1 MPIEKDKLIV
11 QAHQLLDICLTAAS
25 FIVAYFIKKY
35 LLPEPFR
42 GVSIAPN
49 YYIVL
54 LMIII
59 IWYII
64 FNLFDLYASYRRQT
78 FFHILWN
85 MIKAVS
91 TAMLAMIL
99 IMYIIKMSDVS
110 RIMIGIFFLFDIGFL
125 ALSKLFIYKILS
137 SRRQMKINL
146 RNILIIGYK
155 ERAKDVITAIES
167 YSGMLKYRALGCLDT
182 NTDHLGETINKD
194 VQVIDTVDGLE
205 KILREEVVDEV
216 IFAMPLSEI
225 KNVVNYIAIAEGM
238 GVAIRIIPD
247 WYLYKI
253 MYRPEIASVK
263 FETFLMIPTMVLTS
277 TPSKHGE
284 LLIKSTIDYIM
295 ASIAMVFLLPLFLV
309 ISFAIKLSSKGPIF
323 FKQERSG
330 LNGRKF
336 MLYKFRTM
344 SADAEA
350 RRQKLAHLDEA
361 DGPVFKIKKDP
372 RIIPFIGIIL
382 RKISLDEL
390 PQIINILKGEM
401 SVVGPRP
408 PIPDEV
414 EKYEIWQRRRLSM
427 KPGLTCLWQISPNR
441 NDISFD
447 QWMNMDLEYI
457 DNWSLSLDIKIILKT
472 IKVMLVGAGR

>member
-1 MPIEKDKLIV
+1 MPIKKDKLIV
-11 QAHQLLDICLTAAS
+11 QAHQLLDVCLVIAS
-25 FIVAYFIKKY
+25 FICAYFIKKY
-35 LLPEPFR
+35 LLPEPFK
-42 GVSIAPN
+42 GLSLAPN
-49 YYIVL
+49 YYILL

-59 IWYII
+59 ISYII
-64 FNLFDLYASYRRQT
+64 FNLFDLYASYRRRTVAQ
-78 FFHILWN
+78 ILWN

-91 TAMLAMIL
+91 TAMLTIIL
-99 IMYIIKMSDVS
+99 IMYLIKMTGIS
-110 RIMIGIFFLFDIGFL
+110 RIMLSIFLLLNIGFL
-125 ALSKLFIYKILS
+125 SLSKALIYKILS
-137 SRRQMKINL
+137 SHRQMEFNL
-146 RNILIIGYK
+146 RNVLIIGYK
-155 ERAKDVITAIES
+155 ERAKDVIAAIET
-167 YSGMLKYRALGCLDT
+167 YSGSLKYRALGCLDT
-182 NTDHLGETINKD
+182 NTDHVGMQINKG

-225 KNVVNYIAIAEGM
+225 ENVVKYITIAETM

-263 FETFLMIPTMVLTS
+263 FEPFLMIPTMLLS
-277 TPSKHGE
+277 SSPSKHGE
-284 LLIKSTIDYIM
+284 LLIKNTIDYIM
-295 ASIAMVFLLPLFLV
+295 ASIAIVFLMPLFIV
-309 ISFAIKLSSKGPIF
+309 ISCAIKLSSKGPIF
-323 FKQERSG
+323 FKQKRSG

-344 SADAEA
+344 VANAEA
-350 RRQKLAHLDEA
+350 GRQELAHLDEA
-361 DGPVFKIKKDP
+361 DGPVFKIRKDP
-372 RIIPFIGIIL
+372 RIIPFIGTIL
-382 RKISLDEL
+382 RRMSLDEL

-414 EKYEIWQRRRLSM
+414 EKYEILQRRRLSM

-447 QWMNMDLEYI
+447 QWMNIDLEYI
-457 DNWSLSLDIKIILKT
+457 DSWSLSLDIKIILKT
-472 IKVMLVGAGR
+472 IRVMLMGAGR